1 MLLSR
6 ALNEED
12 RGNREA
18 AAALYRQALEVYP
31 EYDRARVLLASVEGA
46 KAR

>member
-12 RGNREA
+12 RGNA
-18 AAALYRQALEVYP
+18 AGAIALYRQALAAYP
-31 EYDRARVLLASVEGA
+31 DYERARVRLASLETSPH
-46 KAR
+46 K

>member
-12 RGNREA
+12 KGNA
-18 AAALYRQALEVYP
+18 VGAIALYRQALEAYP
-31 EYDRARVLLASVEGA
+31 EYDRARVRLASLETTPA
-46 KAR
+46 K